1 MDSSSSNNKIGI
13 IGGGVIGLCSAYYLL
28 KEGYEVTVFDQGDM
42 SFGCSYLNAGM
53 IVPSHIVPLAAPGIV
68 GKGIKWMFKS
78 DSPFAFHF
86 SLHKDIL
93 RWIWLFNRSATT
105 KNVQY
110 AIPYLRDISWLSKSL
125 YRQFAQT
132 NGFDFGYSEHGLM
145 MLYQTPAAEH
155 EEMITA
161 KLANEAGVKADIL
174 SAAEVQ
180 KLEPELKV
188 NSKGGIY
195 FPGDAHIEPGKFM
208 QNMFNY
214 LKNAGISFI
223 FNTAVNNIEYN
234 ENGVKLIT
242 ANGSYIFKD
251 TVIACGAFSRSL
263 LRNMGIFLPLQGG
276 KGYSFTLE
284 NQAKN
289 IHVPSILIEG
299 KVAVTPMGN
308 KLRVSGTM
316 EIGNNSDQINEK
328 RLMGIL
334 NTLFR
339 FYPELK
345 GIKISKDLVNVGL
358 RPCSPDGLPYIGRLK
373 KNPNIILAT
382 GHGMMGMSLGPATG
396 KLISEIISGKSASM
410 DLNAFNPDRFGH

>member
-1 MDSSSSNNKIGI
+1 MASSSSNNKIGI

-28 KEGYEVTVFDQGDM
+28 KEGYEVTVFDQGDI

-53 IVPSHIVPLAAPGIV
+53 IVPSHIVPLAAPGVV

-78 DSPFAFHF
+78 DSPFAFHV
-86 SLHKDIL
+86 SLRKDLL
-93 RWIWLFNRSATT
+93 RWIWLFNRSANT
-105 KNVQY
+105 KNVQQ

-125 YRQFAQT
+125 YQQFAKT
-132 NGFDFGYSEHGLM
+132 NGFDFGYAERGLM
-145 MLYQTPAAEH
+145 MLYQTLAAEQ

-174 SAAEVQ
+174 SAGEVQ

-188 NSKGGIY
+188 NSRGGIY

-208 QNMFNY
+208 REMFNY

-223 FNTAVNNIEYN
+223 TNTTVSNIEYN
-234 ENGVKLIT
+234 QSGVKLIT
-242 ANGSYIFKD
+242 GNGDYVFNDI
-251 TVIACGAFSRSL
+251 VIACGVFSGL
-263 LRNMGIFLPLQGG
+263 LLKNRGVSLPLQGG

-284 NQAKN
+284 NRIKN
-289 IHVPSILIEG
+289 IHIPSILIEG

-316 EIGNNSDQINEK
+316 EIGNNSSHINENRIK
-328 RLMGIL
+328 GIL
-334 NTLFR
+334 NTLFQ
-339 FYPELK
+339 FYPELQ
-345 GIKISKDLVNVGL
+345 GIKIDKEQISSGL
-358 RPCSPDGLPYIGRLK
+358 RPCSPDGLPYIGKLK
-373 KNPNIILAT
+373 NFAHITLAT

-396 KLISEIISGKSASM
+396 KLVSEIIAGKPGSM
-410 DLNAFNPDRFGH
+410 DIKAFNPERFS